1 MRLSFSPVRS
11 DERLDL
17 AVDGD
22 VLTVNGEPFDFSA
35 LPEGATLPR
44 SAVAYAWL
52 GSDVE
57 RIDGELYLTMI
68 LPHGPAAPTET
79 LFPATVIATDGPV
92 PLPPYAR
99 AITAEED
106 PET

>member
-1 MRLSFSPVRS
+1 
-11 DERLDL
+11 
-17 AVDGD
+17 
-22 VLTVNGEPFDFSA
+22 
-35 LPEGATLPR
+35 
-44 SAVAYAWL
+44 
-52 GSDVE
+52 VE